1 VIKRVRDLLELEV
14 RVLVRRQESGHM
26 FQRQERQQNQN
37 NLFHK
42 LNAPQVVV
50 VEVVLQELDVVKARL
65 NHHKSNV

>member
-14 RVLVRRQESGHM
+14 RVLVKRQDHGHM
-26 FQRQERQQNQN
+26 FQRQEMQQNQN

-50 VEVVLQELDVVKARL
+50 VEVVLQELDVAKARL